1 MPYSI
6 DREKANLTGE
16 LRPFKDFLSE
26 LDSDIYKF
34 DYFDNFR
41 QIVETVYVAFQKTI
55 EGRLASFPP
64 GLLPEEASG
73 EFSDLRS
80 ILTAVYNF
88 LYITTFKNM
97 TSVPRELYY
106 LTDSFLEK
114 CSLSPTYVLSLGE
127 QIEVTDFRWFLQKL
141 QVETVYP
148 EFWLAYRGRSI
159 DWPLIIHE
167 MGHIVDLDKGIVKK
181 VVPNFDYY
189 TAFQILRRQDDPLLK
204 EQYPIAQKV
213 AKLSEYVADF
223 LSTQYVAGAF
233 GWRFLSEYLTVK
245 GIFEEPLT
253 HPDLNKRIAEMIDQI
268 NKLDLPEVAKIIEQT
283 LETTLKDAG
292 KKRVAYQREFPE
304 LDRVFDESRKLMGS
318 ASTREEIRRILHSRL
333 KGSLAGSIDTDLP
346 KLLTKLQES
355 FFQGRPLVVEP
366 SVLFLIYMYGLEK
379 PNAEQKRQ
387 ETFGMYG
394 KRLKKSG
401 SEFEE
406 LIQELLA
413 DCIKLYEV
421 HKSYV
426 ALGAPDAAPA
436 QLS

>member
-97 TSVPRELYY
+97 TSVPRERYY

-148 EFWLAYRGRSI
+148 EFWELIKNQKFYLVKFTRRLAYRGRSI

-233 GWRFLSEYLTVK
+233 GWRFL
-245 GIFEEPLT
+245 
-253 HPDLNKRIAEMIDQI
+253 
-268 NKLDLPEVAKIIEQT
+268 
-283 LETTLKDAG
+283 
-292 KKRVAYQREFPE
+292 
-304 LDRVFDESRKLMGS
+304 
-318 ASTREEIRRILHSRL
+318 
-333 KGSLAGSIDTDLP
+333 
-346 KLLTKLQES
+346 
-355 FFQGRPLVVEP
+355 
-366 SVLFLIYMYGLEK
+366 
-379 PNAEQKRQ
+379 
-387 ETFGMYG
+387 
-394 KRLKKSG
+394 
-401 SEFEE
+401 
-406 LIQELLA
+406 
-413 DCIKLYEV
+413 
-421 HKSYV
+421 
-426 ALGAPDAAPA
+426 
-436 QLS
+436 